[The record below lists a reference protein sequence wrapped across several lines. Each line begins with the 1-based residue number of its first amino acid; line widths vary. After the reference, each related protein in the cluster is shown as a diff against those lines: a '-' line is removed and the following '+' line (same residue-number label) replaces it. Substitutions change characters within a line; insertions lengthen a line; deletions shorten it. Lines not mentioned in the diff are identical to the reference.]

1 MCKGDLVQHPGWQNQ
16 VSCQPVSGQACGV
29 RIQDTGGKTEAM
41 ITDNR
46 NRFCLAMLLLALA
59 TALSAAERRSIIAPG
74 VEKIIHAN
82 GTVEYRQVAIPEP
95 AGETAA
101 ATAMAVPAAAPGNLP
116 EAPPAASAETTSQP
130 VTQAV
135 VPAPQLKIYKFRDK
149 NGVVTYQSRAP
160 GGGLAYTEFKPRP
173 DCFACATGSG
183 VNWETTPLF
192 AGRYEQEILH
202 HANLHGISPALVK
215 AVIHAESAFN
225 PQARSRVG
233 AQGLMQ
239 LMPATAAELG
249 VASPF
254 DPAQNIDGGVR
265 YLAMLMKMYNQDVRL
280 ATAAYNAGP
289 GAVRRYN
296 GVPAYPETRAYV
308 QRVAI
313 LERRYRQ
320 GN

>member
-1 MCKGDLVQHPGWQNQ
+1 M
-16 VSCQPVSGQACGV
+16 
-29 RIQDTGGKTEAM
+29 
-41 ITDNR
+41 DNR
-46 NRFCLAMLLLALA
+46 KRLSFAMLLLALA
-59 TALSAAERRSIIAPG
+59 TALSATERRSIIAPG
-74 VEKIIHAN
+74 VEKIVHAN
-82 GTVEYRQVAIPEP
+82 GAVEYRQVTVPEVEAIAVAEGS
-95 AGETAA
+95 AVAA
-101 ATAMAVPAAAPGNLP
+101 AMGAGRAVA
-116 EAPPAASAETTSQP
+116 QP
-130 VTQAV
+130 SR
-135 VPAPQLKIYKFRDK
+135 IYKFRDR
-149 NGVVTYQSRAP
+149 NGVVTYQGSTP
-160 GGGLAYTEFKPRP
+160 GGGIAYTEFKPRP
-173 DCFACATGSG
+173 DCFACKAGPG

-192 AGRYEQEILH
+192 VGRYEREILR
-202 HANLHGISPALVK
+202 HARQHNVSPALVK

-254 DPAQNIDGGVR
+254 DPEQNIDGGVR
-265 YLAMLMKMYNQDVRL
+265 YLAMLLKMYNNDVRL

-313 LERRYRQ
+313 LERRYRR
-320 GN
+320 GS